1 MGFPSREQIEK
12 DLKKFENVEGTLA
25 LNPDAT
31 PLERFRWDLHQQF
44 VKYKRVKKIS
54 QKELGDILEIDA
66 SKISKILHHRLDEFS
81 TDRLITLYE
90 KLDPK
95 VKLKVG

>member
-1 MGFPSREQIEK
+1 MGFPSKAQIEK
-12 DLKKFENVEGTLA
+12 ALKKLENIEGTLA

-31 PLERFRWDLHQQF
+31 ARERFRWDLHQKF
-44 VKYKRVKKIS
+44 LKYKRVHKIS
-54 QKELGDILEIDA
+54 QKELADLLEIDPG
-66 SKISKILHHRLDEFS
+66 KVSKILHHRLDEFS

-90 KLDPK
+90 KLDPN